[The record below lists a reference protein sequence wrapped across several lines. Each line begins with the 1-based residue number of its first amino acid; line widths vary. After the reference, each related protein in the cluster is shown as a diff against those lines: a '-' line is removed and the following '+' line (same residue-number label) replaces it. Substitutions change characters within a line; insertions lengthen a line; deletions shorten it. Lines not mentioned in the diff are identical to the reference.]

1 MSAHKIKIGILNYH
15 SGINYGAFLQC
26 YALYSLT
33 ADQGLDVQV
42 INYKNIRHW
51 FLEYRYFLFRIN
63 PRIFFSNIQKIRNF
77 KKLLKQMALT
87 KFTWSISSLK
97 HKKYD
102 YIIATGYQKIISNQI
117 LSKAKIKA
125 LNIHPGSIYNP
136 GAGCYSYPIFNKEK
150 FSGVTCHE
158 LSAKPDTGTV
168 LIEKRFILYSND
180 DFTSLQGRTL
190 VTVLQIFYEIMD
202 IIIQKKKFP
211 ISKNQWKRKPRYQ
224 KNYINDLLN
233 INLKRDTKN
242 IIQLKIRSA
251 NPSYPGP
258 YVDIDGVKKTV
269 RIINGKLKVVDK
281 KFVKSFKYGK

>member
-1 MSAHKIKIGILNYH
+1 MKIL
-15 SGINYGAFLQC
+15 FLTRETW
-26 YALYSLT
+26 Y
-33 ADQGLDVQV
+33 
-42 INYKNIRHW
+42 
-51 FLEYRYFLFRIN
+51 
-63 PRIFFSNIQKIRNF
+63 SNIMANYILKNFPNSKIVNKPI
-77 KKLLKQMALT
+77 KK
-87 KFTWSISSLK
+87 ID
-97 HKKYD
+97 KKYD